1 MKRDLKFYDQLRD
14 SAASG
19 PRNIAE
25 GFGRRS
31 HPDFARF
38 LDVARRSLGE
48 CQNHLLDAMD
58 RGYLGEVDFA
68 SMKALSERTCGAIA
82 ALQRHLRV
90 GNK

>member
-14 SAASG
+14 SAASA

-38 LDVARRSLGE
+38 LDVARGSLGE

-58 RGYLGEVDFA
+58 RGYLTEVDFA
-68 SMKALSERTCGAIA
+68 SLNTLSERACGAIA
-82 ALQRHLRV
+82 ALQRYLR
-90 GNK
+90 GGDT